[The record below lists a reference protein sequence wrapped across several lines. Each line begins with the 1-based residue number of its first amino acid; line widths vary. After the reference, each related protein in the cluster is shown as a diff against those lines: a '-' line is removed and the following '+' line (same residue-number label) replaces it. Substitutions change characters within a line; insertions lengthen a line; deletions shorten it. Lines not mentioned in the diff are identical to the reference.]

1 MSALV
6 WTGLGLVLG
15 LLFGWRIVGA
25 RSRLRLERK
34 ATEIADRDRRIAALQ
49 ARLSSLDARLL
60 AAIAAQPEH
69 GERVQEESPPALSVA
84 AESPSE
90 AKADDLTRIRGIGP
104 KLSQLLQSLG
114 ITRFTQIAAFDAAD
128 LAALDDKLG
137 AFRGRA
143 VRDDWVGQAATIC
156 QLETD

>member
-1 MSALV
+1 M
-6 WTGLGLVLG
+6 LG
-15 LLFGWRIVGA
+15 LLLGWRITGA

-49 ARLSSLDARLL
+49 ARLSYLDARLL
-60 AAIAAQPEH
+60 AAVAAQPENRAR
-69 GERVQEESPPALSVA
+69 GQREARPALSA
-84 AESPSE
+84 ATESPSE

-114 ITRFTQIAAFDAAD
+114 VTRFAQIAAFDAAD

-143 VRDDWVGQAATIC
+143 VRDDWVGQAATLC
-156 QLETD
+156 QSEPG